1 MLSKLVTKMAKNA
14 FQNAQKQYKDKAKN
28 IRAGKGTTQ
37 EKVDELQEV
46 GEAYQKKKKM
56 IIKNDA
62 IAAKKQVRPK
72 KKKPA
77 VKVSPG
83 GKGKD
88 ASAKPI
94 GQMGLRKMKKPTTR
108 ELQTKVLMKAKTNNM
123 TGKNFRMKN
132 PKDKDVQA
140 LYKANPN
147 LKKSDASRQEGRDY
161 QKSLKKAKTPAQ
173 KVRVINKQRKKQ
185 LAEYVREENEKLA
198 YKGLT
203 ESDLKRLINSRAKK
217 LEMSVSEY
225 KRLKIDNPF
234 VKELNKR
241 KGK

>member
-1 MLSKLVTKMAKNA
+1 
-14 FQNAQKQYKDKAKN
+14 
-28 IRAGKGTTQ
+28 
-37 EKVDELQEV
+37 
-46 GEAYQKKKKM
+46 
-56 IIKNDA
+56 
-62 IAAKKQVRPK
+62 
-72 KKKPA
+72 
-77 VKVSPG
+77 
-83 GKGKD
+83 
-88 ASAKPI
+88 
-94 GQMGLRKMKKPTTR
+94 
-108 ELQTKVLMKAKTNNM
+108 M

-173 KVRVINKQRKKQ
+173 KVRVINRQTRKQIARD
-185 LAEYVREENEKLA
+185 AREYNKRNK
-198 YKGLT
+198 YKELS
-203 ESDLKRLINSRAKK
+203 ESDLKKLINSRAKN

-225 KRLKIDNPF
+225 KRLKFDNPF

>member
-37 EKVDELQEV
+37 EKLDKLYEA
-46 GEAYQKKKKM
+46 GEAYQKKKKV
-56 IIKNDA
+56 IKKNDA
-62 IAAKKQVRPK
+62 IAAKKEVRLK
-72 KKKPA
+72 KKKPS

-88 ASAKPI
+88 A
-94 GQMGLRKMKKPTTR
+94 
-108 ELQTKVLMKAKTNNM
+108 
-123 TGKNFRMKN
+123 
-132 PKDKDVQA
+132 
-140 LYKANPN
+140 
-147 LKKSDASRQEGRDY
+147 
-161 QKSLKKAKTPAQ
+161 PAQ

-203 ESDLKRLINSRAKK
+203 ESDLKRLISSRAKN

-225 KRLKIDNPF
+225 MRLKFDNPF
-234 VKELNKR
+234 VKELEKR
-241 KGK
+241 KNKAKGGITMPIHGKKKSKMMARGGMKKKSKMMARGGMKKSKMMARGGMKKTKSYARGGAARRK

>member
-14 FQNAQKQYKDKAKN
+14 FQKAQKQYKDKNKK

-37 EKVDELQEV
+37 EKLDKLYEA
-46 GEAYQKKKKM
+46 GEAFQKKKKM
-56 IIKNDA
+56 ILKNDA
-62 IAAKKQVRPK
+62 IAAKKVVRPK

-77 VKVSPG
+77 VRVSPG

-88 ASAKPI
+88 APAKPI

-123 TGKNFRMKN
+123 TAKNFRMKN

-147 LKKSDASRQEGRDY
+147 LKKSDAFRQEGRDY
-161 QKSLKKAKTPAQ
+161 QKAFKKAKTPAQ
-173 KVRVINKQRKKQ
+173 RQRVIDRQIKKD
-185 LAEYVREENEKLA
+185 LARDA
-198 YKGLT
+198 R
-203 ESDLKRLINSRAKK
+203 D
-217 LEMSVSEY
+217 
-225 KRLKIDNPF
+225 
-234 VKELNKR
+234 KR

>member
-14 FQNAQKQYKDKAKN
+14 FQNAQKKYKDKNKK

-37 EKVDELQEV
+37 EKLDKLYEA
-46 GEAYQKKKKM
+46 GEAFQKKKKM
-56 IIKNDA
+56 ILKNDA
-62 IAAKKQVRPK
+62 IAAKKVVRPK

-77 VKVSPG
+77 VRVSPG

-88 ASAKPI
+88 APAKPI

-161 QKSLKKAKTPAQ
+161 QKALKKAKTPAQ
-173 KVRVINKQRKKQ
+173 RQSVINRQIRKQI
-185 LAEYVREENEKLA
+185 VRDAKDKM
-198 YKGLT
+198 KG
-203 ESDLKRLINSRAKK
+203 R
-217 LEMSVSEY
+217 
-225 KRLKIDNPF
+225 
-234 VKELNKR
+234 
-241 KGK
+241 

>member
-14 FQNAQKQYKDKAKN
+14 FQNAQKKYKDKNKK

-37 EKVDELQEV
+37 EKLDKLYEA
-46 GEAYQKKKKM
+46 GEAFQKKKKM
-56 IIKNDA
+56 ILKNDA
-62 IAAKKQVRPK
+62 IAAKKVIRPK

-77 VKVSPG
+77 VRVSPG

-88 ASAKPI
+88 APAKPI

-161 QKSLKKAKTPAQ
+161 QKALKKAKTPAQ
-173 KVRVINKQRKKQ
+173 RQSVINRQIRKQI
-185 LAEYVREENEKLA
+185 VRDAKDKM
-198 YKGLT
+198 KG
-203 ESDLKRLINSRAKK
+203 R
-217 LEMSVSEY
+217 
-225 KRLKIDNPF
+225 
-234 VKELNKR
+234 
-241 KGK
+241 

>member
-14 FQNAQKQYKDKAKN
+14 FQKAQKQYKDKNKK

-37 EKVDELQEV
+37 EKLDKLYEA

-56 IIKNDA
+56 ILKNDA
-62 IAAKKQVRPK
+62 IAAKKVVRPK

-77 VKVSPG
+77 VRVSPG

-88 ASAKPI
+88 APAKPI

-123 TGKNFRMKN
+123 TAKNFRMKN

-147 LKKSDASRQEGRDY
+147 LKKSDAFRQEGRDY
-161 QKSLKKAKTPAQ
+161 QKAFKKAKTPAQ
-173 KVRVINKQRKKQ
+173 RQRVIDRQIKKD
-185 LAEYVREENEKLA
+185 LARDA
-198 YKGLT
+198 R
-203 ESDLKRLINSRAKK
+203 D
-217 LEMSVSEY
+217 
-225 KRLKIDNPF
+225 
-234 VKELNKR
+234 KR